1 MFNSLNNKHPCDAL
15 AIATWISGEHLTP
28 VSHEELLITLQS
40 NGIGGSCMME
50 VILKLPFN

>member
-15 AIATWISGEHLTP
+15 SIATWISGEHLTP

-40 NGIGGSCMME
+40 NGIGGNCMME